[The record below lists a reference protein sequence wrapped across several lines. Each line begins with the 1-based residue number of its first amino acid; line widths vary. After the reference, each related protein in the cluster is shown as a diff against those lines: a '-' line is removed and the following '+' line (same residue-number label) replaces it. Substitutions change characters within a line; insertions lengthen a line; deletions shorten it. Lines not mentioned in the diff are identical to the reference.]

1 MSVNDLI
8 ESLRA
13 GSESGQDIDF
23 RAIRERIYEEH
34 DKATTIDDRV
44 RLLQIFNLV
53 MDLVERNFERKG
65 TDPKLI
71 QDFRNARQSDYRL
84 FIVKECMVGENV
96 CAETLAAVAQREVAA
111 GRMTPGHT
119 LYTMAQEQVA
129 KPHLSRAEL
138 VAIAAKKGA
147 TATFVK
153 PPETGWRRALGVFRR
168 H

>member
-96 CAETLAAVAQREVAA
+96 CAETLAAVAQR
-111 GRMTPGHT
+111 
-119 LYTMAQEQVA
+119 
-129 KPHLSRAEL
+129 
-138 VAIAAKKGA
+138 
-147 TATFVK
+147 
-153 PPETGWRRALGVFRR
+153 
-168 H
+168 